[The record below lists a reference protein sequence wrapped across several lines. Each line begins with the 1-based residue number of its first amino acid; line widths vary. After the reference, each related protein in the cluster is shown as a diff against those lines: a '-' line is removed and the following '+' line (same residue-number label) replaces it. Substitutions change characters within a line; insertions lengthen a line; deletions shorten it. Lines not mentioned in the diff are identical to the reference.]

1 MDLITTWLDDD
12 AAAIM
17 NAGTFVPKNSR
28 PQGRKFHRVEFHR
41 VELSFPGTFVP
52 GNYLSQGRK
61 FQHWL
66 IISSA
71 ANFLQS
77 SSWYFLLDQKFSPI
91 WQGRKFEGRKVTGN
105 ESSRGR
111 KFHSFVPGDES
122 SCYRDYN
129 NLLRTVPSAS
139 APKIVISAAI
149 KTLIR
154 MVQLAV
160 KTFWHCQFFAI
171 PTGCWRM
178 LDICM
183 NKSRKEPVGLVQ
195 YFMKPA
201 WARQV

>member
-1 MDLITTWLDDD
+1 MDLITTLLDDD

-41 VELSFPGTFVP
+41 VELLFPGTFVP
-52 GNYLSQGRK
+52 GNFLSQGRK

-91 WQGRKFEGRKVTGN
+91 WQGSKVRGN

-111 KFHSFVPGDES
+111 KFHSMELSSPGTKVPA
-122 SCYRDYN
+122 
-129 NLLRTVPSAS
+129 T
-139 APKIVISAAI
+139 AI
-149 KTLIR
+149 ITIYCGQCRLH
-154 MVQLAV
+154 
-160 KTFWHCQFFAI
+160 W
-171 PTGCWRM
+171 PP
-178 LDICM
+178 
-183 NKSRKEPVGLVQ
+183 N
-195 YFMKPA
+195 
-201 WARQV
+201 